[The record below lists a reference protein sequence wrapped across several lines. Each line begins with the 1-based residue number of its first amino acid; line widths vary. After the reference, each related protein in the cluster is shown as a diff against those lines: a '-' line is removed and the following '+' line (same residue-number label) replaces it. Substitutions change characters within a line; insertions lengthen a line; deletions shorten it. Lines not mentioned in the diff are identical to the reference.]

1 MDLTERTVESKTLFD
16 GIIVTLKVDQ
26 AQLPDGKVATRE
38 VVEHPGGVAI
48 LALDE
53 ENNVTLV
60 QQYRYPF
67 HQVLLELP
75 AGKLDAGE
83 DHRPAAIRE
92 LSEETGLEAGEL
104 TYLGHIYA
112 SPGFCDEA
120 LHMYLARDLTRA
132 RQHLD
137 EDEFLDVV
145 TMPFDTLVEQV
156 MSGEITDAKTVA
168 TVLKVKTL
176 LGR

>member
-1 MDLTERTVESKTLFD
+1 MS
-16 GIIVTLKVDQ
+16 
-26 AQLPDGKVATRE
+26 
-38 VVEHPGGVAI
+38 
-48 LALDE
+48 
-53 ENNVTLV
+53 
-60 QQYRYPF
+60 
-67 HQVLLELP
+67 
-75 AGKLDAGE
+75 
-83 DHRPAAIRE
+83 
-92 LSEETGLEAGEL
+92 
-104 TYLGHIYA
+104 
-112 SPGFCDEA
+112 
-120 LHMYLARDLTRA
+120 LARDLTRA

>member
-1 MDLTERTVESKTLFD
+1 MKQTTMITF
-16 GIIVTLKVDQ
+16 G
-26 AQLPDGKVATRE
+26 
-38 VVEHPGGVAI
+38 
-48 LALDE
+48 AL
-53 ENNVTLV
+53 L
-60 QQYRYPF
+60 Q
-67 HQVLLELP
+67 
-75 AGKLDAGE
+75 
-83 DHRPAAIRE
+83 I
-92 LSEETGLEAGEL
+92 
-104 TYLGHIYA
+104 
-112 SPGFCDEA
+112 
-120 LHMYLARDLTRA
+120 MYLARDLTRA

>member
-1 MDLTERTVESKTLFD
+1 MPHLDS
-16 GIIVTLKVDQ
+16 
-26 AQLPDGKVATRE
+26 ATRRCTC
-38 VVEHPGGVAI
+38 I
-48 LALDE
+48 W
-53 ENNVTLV
+53 
-60 QQYRYPF
+60 
-67 HQVLLELP
+67 
-75 AGKLDAGE
+75 
-83 DHRPAAIRE
+83 
-92 LSEETGLEAGEL
+92 
-104 TYLGHIYA
+104 
-112 SPGFCDEA
+112 
-120 LHMYLARDLTRA
+120 ARDLTRA

>member
-1 MDLTERTVESKTLFD
+1 MPHLDS
-16 GIIVTLKVDQ
+16 
-26 AQLPDGKVATRE
+26 ATRRCTCIWR
-38 VVEHPGGVAI
+38 G
-48 LALDE
+48 
-53 ENNVTLV
+53 
-60 QQYRYPF
+60 
-67 HQVLLELP
+67 
-75 AGKLDAGE
+75 
-83 DHRPAAIRE
+83 
-92 LSEETGLEAGEL
+92 
-104 TYLGHIYA
+104 
-112 SPGFCDEA
+112 
-120 LHMYLARDLTRA
+120 DLTRA